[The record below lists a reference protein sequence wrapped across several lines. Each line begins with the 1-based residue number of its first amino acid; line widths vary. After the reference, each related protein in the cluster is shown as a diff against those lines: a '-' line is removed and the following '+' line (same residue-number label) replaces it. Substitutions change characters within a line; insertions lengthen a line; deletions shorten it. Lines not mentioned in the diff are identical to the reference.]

1 MELRTS
7 RNNIIRLKEKLLG
20 NYQIGCGENTTAK
33 KLSKVFIKGDI
44 ESQRKRH
51 SGKVANGYYEKT
63 LEQDLGIDRSLS
75 FSCKK
80 DHSVQSEC
88 DNCLSAIQDQELPI
102 KYLRSKRVLG
112 KGNIPN
118 QNNQ

>member
-1 MELRTS
+1 MT
-7 RNNIIRLKEKLLG
+7 
-20 NYQIGCGENTTAK
+20 
-33 KLSKVFIKGDI
+33 
-44 ESQRKRH
+44 
-51 SGKVANGYYEKT
+51 NGYYEKK

-80 DHSVQSEC
+80 NRSVQSEC
-88 DNCLSAIQDQELPI
+88 DNYLSAIQDQELPI

-118 QNNQ
+118 QNIQ